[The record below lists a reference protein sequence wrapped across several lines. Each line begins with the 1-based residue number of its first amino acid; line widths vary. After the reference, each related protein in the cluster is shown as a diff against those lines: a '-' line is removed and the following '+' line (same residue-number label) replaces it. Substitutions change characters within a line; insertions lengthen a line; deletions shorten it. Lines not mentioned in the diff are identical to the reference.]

1 MSKEVVFA
9 RQPILDREE
18 RLFGFELL
26 FRGEKKQLTDRG
38 ATSLVLAGFLSSN
51 FMPVLHGKLGFI
63 NMDET
68 LLVSGTIEFLPKE
81 YFVIE
86 VLEKVEISRVVQILE
101 KHKKAGFQIALD
113 DFVANW
119 NEFDK
124 YKSFFSLFDIVKFDA
139 LHKDLD
145 ENALETIAMRLKKNG
160 IKLLAEKI
168 ETKEQYDRFKELGFD
183 FFQGYYFM
191 RPQIARQKIVMPS
204 KNEILEIWSMSED
217 EFEEIV
223 EKLKMS
229 PELSFNILKLI
240 NSSYFNLQKE
250 VASIGQAIAYLGI
263 KNLKKWLLLM
273 LFAHEGGD
281 FDTNPWVAVA
291 VSRAT
296 FLHKMASI
304 LELDSD
310 KAYLIGML
318 SVLMEVLGDNRE
330 EILAEFPS
338 LDEEIRK
345 AIVAHETPYG
355 LLLRIVQQLE
365 RGEFEKI
372 NNLVEDLEV
381 KPEEIA
387 KSYSSSLF

>member
-18 RLFGFELL
+18 RLFGYELL
-26 FRGEKKQLTDRG
+26 FRGEKQQLTDRG
-38 ATSLVLAGFLSSN
+38 ATSLVLTGFLFSN
-51 FMPVLHGKLGFI
+51 FMAVLHRKLGFI
-63 NMDET
+63 NIDET
-68 LLVSGTIEFLPKE
+68 LLVSGTIESLPKE

-86 VLEKVEISRVVQILE
+86 VLEKVEISRVAHILE

-119 NEFDK
+119 NAFDK
-124 YKSFFSLFDIVKFDA
+124 YKKFFSLFDIVKFDA
-139 LHKDLD
+139 LHEDLD
-145 ENALETIAMRLKKNG
+145 EDALEKIVISLKKNG

-183 FFQGYYFM
+183 YFQGYYFM
-191 RPQIARQKIVMPS
+191 KPQIARQKIVMPS
-204 KNEILEIWSMSED
+204 KNEILKIWSMSED

-223 EKLKMS
+223 EALKKS

-250 VASIGQAIAYLGI
+250 VASISQAVAYLGI

-273 LFAHEGGD
+273 FFAHEGGD

-296 FLHKMASI
+296 FLNNIASR

-310 KAYLIGML
+310 KAYLVGML
-318 SVLMEVLGDNRE
+318 SVLTEVLGEKE

-338 LDEEIRK
+338 LDEEIHK

-355 LLLRIVQQLE
+355 LLLRIAQKLE